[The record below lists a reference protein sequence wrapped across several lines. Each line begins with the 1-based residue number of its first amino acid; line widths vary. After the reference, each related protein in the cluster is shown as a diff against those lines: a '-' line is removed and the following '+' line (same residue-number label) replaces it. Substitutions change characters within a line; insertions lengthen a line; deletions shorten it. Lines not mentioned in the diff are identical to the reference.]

1 MGALLQILC
10 SRSTDY
16 SVEFSALTTCAS
28 FPATVPPDSSIAAAF
43 AARVSLL
50 LAEHGQSP
58 TSATKDG
65 KLGLTQQQLS
75 DLVKGRHVPGGRV
88 IVAIARHYSV
98 SADWL
103 LGLSPERRPLV
114 GQPAGMIDD
123 EIYRR
128 WLSGEKLSGK
138 RLAVPFPPHARLVD
152 RAELDRILAEVDA
165 KPTQKGLSWGRLRGR
180 TKRAP
185 E

>member
-1 MGALLQILC
+1 L
-10 SRSTDY
+10 
-16 SVEFSALTTCAS
+16 
-28 FPATVPPDSSIAAAF
+28 AAIF
-43 AARVSLL
+43 AARLSVLCQERGETQTA
-50 LAEHGQSP
+50 LAK
-58 TSATKDG
+58 ATG
-65 KLGLTQQQLS
+65 CSQQALS
-75 DLVKGRHVPGGRV
+75 SFMAGSHVPGGAA
-88 IVAIARHYSV
+88 IVAIAKHFGV

-114 GQPAGMIDD
+114 GQPAGMVDD

-128 WLSGEKLSGK
+128 WLSGEKLSGQ

-165 KPTQKGLSWGRLRGR
+165 KPTPKGLSWGRLRGR